1 MALLQRFPRH
11 NNSVYETFAAAG
23 PASWQPF
30 FDSLYFNNGTGVLA
44 PGKIGCGRSIHG
56 CGQVIGSFPSVLAYT
71 TRTKHAAFLQ
81 WWSGWIAERTS
92 PVTGTLCP
100 LNATAQDL
108 FDSLGGGMA
117 THGIQLGIAA
127 GDPRHYPFQLAR
139 PQALL
144 AFALSL
150 QNKTSGVWIEPK
162 QAGSRADTCLGSMT
176 LDGIFQT
183 VRSAEQLQ
191 RNHEP
196 TAAQAMAAAVRACD
210 ALLGTSAKALNDEA
224 KVMKHYAQNSHSLPN
239 VLAAVGECARAFPF
253 LVRTRRQWGCCAR
266 YV

>member
-71 TRTKHAAFLQ
+71 TR
-81 WWSGWIAERTS
+81 
-92 PVTGTLCP
+92 
-100 LNATAQDL
+100 
-108 FDSLGGGMA
+108 MA